1 MDETKTMII
10 QDIINLT
17 SETDDID
24 LLRLI
29 AMLLHKSKG
38 AKSNEE

>member
-1 MDETKTMII
+1 MEETKTMII
-10 QDIINLT
+10 QDIINLAR
-17 SETDDID
+17 ETDDID

-38 AKSNEE
+38 VNSNEE